1 MTSIIPFGSIQFQLN
16 SFMSG
21 KTKAVRDEESK
32 RKYTRHSDNKQNS
45 LMFAINYLQFANT
58 L

>member
-1 MTSIIPFGSIQFQLN
+1 
-16 SFMSG
+16 MSG

-58 L
+58 LWVVSNKKWSWALNK